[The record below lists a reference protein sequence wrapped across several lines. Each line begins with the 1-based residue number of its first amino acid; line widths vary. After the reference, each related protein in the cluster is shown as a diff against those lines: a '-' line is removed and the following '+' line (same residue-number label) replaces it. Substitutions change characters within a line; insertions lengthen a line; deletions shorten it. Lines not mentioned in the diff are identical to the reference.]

1 MMMVFPDVLQR
12 CINVIQIPWVV
23 YSLVISLVVRIICS
37 IIFTFRHT
45 ASQKVANGIERMW
58 PHMRQVCL
66 PAVAHRC
73 WCQIKRRQVFHICI
87 RQLK

>member
-1 MMMVFPDVLQR
+1 MMVFPDVLQR

-45 ASQKVANGIERMW
+45 APQKVADGIERMW
-58 PHMRQVCL
+58 EYMRQVFL
-66 PAVAHRC
+66 PAVARHRWGQVKSSEVFDVC
-73 WCQIKRRQVFHICI
+73 ICQLH
-87 RQLK
+87 